1 MDKMV
6 MDESNNCD
14 TTLSIVEPV
23 LSRIVD
29 GVSGQNISM
38 KLLKAQVVSV

>member
-1 MDKMV
+1 MV
-6 MDESNNCD
+6 TDESNNRD
-14 TTLSIVEPV
+14 TTLLAVEPV

-38 KLLKAQVVSV
+38 KLLKAQVVLV